1 MDEQTKNYAWEVIE
15 DETKIVRD
23 SDNRIY
29 EEICTIKRKYTHEH
43 SNVPLQ
49 PYEKLELNIGY
60 KVYKSP
66 TYVFP
71 EYSGHRNKV
80 FWTVADPPEA
90 GSAAFSI
97 AASLVAVSL
106 ALAF

>member
-1 MDEQTKNYAWEVIE
+1 M
-15 DETKIVRD
+15 RD
-23 SDNRIY
+23 TSNRIY
-29 EEICTIKRKYTHEH
+29 EEICTIKRQYTHEH

-71 EYSGHRNKV
+71 EYSGHRNKI

-90 GSAAFSI
+90 GSAVLSI
-97 AASLVAVSL
+97 VASLVALSL
-106 ALAF
+106 AIAN